1 MESYDMWPLIGTWLL
16 SLSLMF
22 LSFICD
28 VSELH
33 HLYGRIVIPLCVW
46 IIVCSSVH
54 PLMDTWVVAL
64 WSLWIVLL

>member
-28 VSELH
+28 VLELH

-54 PLMDTWVVAL
+54 PLMYTWVVAL